1 MTTNRLKRLCAVA
14 WAAALAL
21 NMQAFAAAAQPAAE
35 TRILEV
41 ADHAEIGVEISASGV
56 VRVALLG
63 DRIARVISPPQ
74 ARFDLEHDPAAGDL
88 YLRPVAEST
97 PRERGAGPRAEAP
110 REDAGPPASAAL
122 FIGSEKG
129 STYRLTL
136 TPVAGGAAQV
146 LLRTVDDK
154 PENATPPDPH
164 TGRVAGIAEL
174 IRVVAGGV
182 SPAGYTVEPAD
193 GASPVHDGIVPLEV
207 WRGPRHE
214 ALVLALKAGAPA
226 NAPALA
232 ARMGRGVAAVWIGLA
247 TGGTARQ
254 GQAAGR
260 LAVVVREN
268 AAR

>member
-1 MTTNRLKRLCAVA
+1 MTTHRLKRLCAA
-14 WAAALAL
+14 ALAAALAL
-21 NMQAFAAAAQPAAE
+21 NMQAFAAAAQPAAG

-41 ADHAEIGVEISASGV
+41 GDHAEIGVDISASGV

-63 DRIARVISPPQ
+63 DRIARVIGPPQ
-74 ARFDLEHDPAAGDL
+74 AKFDLEHDPAAGDL
-88 YLRPVAEST
+88 YLRPVAETSLV
-97 PRERGAGPRAEAP
+97 ERGAPSGAEAP

-136 TPVAGGAAQV
+136 TPVAGGAAQI
-146 LLRTVDDK
+146 LLRAVDDK
-154 PENATPPDPH
+154 PQNATPPDPH

-182 SPAGYTVEPAD
+182 PPAGYTVEPAD
-193 GASPVHDGIVPLEV
+193 GAFPVHDGLVPLEV

-232 ARMGRGVAAVWIGLA
+232 ARMGRGVAAVWIGFGMA
-247 TGGTARQ
+247 GTATQ
-254 GQAAGR
+254 GQNAGR
-260 LAVVVREN
+260 LAVVVRETPG
-268 AAR
+268 R

>member
-1 MTTNRLKRLCAVA
+1 MTTNRLKRLCAAA
-14 WAAALAL
+14 WAAALVL
-21 NMQAFAAAAQPAAE
+21 NMQAFAAPAQPAAG

-88 YLRPVAEST
+88 YLRPVAE
-97 PRERGAGPRAEAP
+97 PAPGERGAPPGAEAP
-110 REDAGPPASAAL
+110 REEAGPPASAAL
-122 FIGSEKG
+122 FIGSERG

-136 TPVAGGAAQV
+136 TPVAGGAAQI
-146 LLRTVDDK
+146 LLRAVDEK
-154 PENATPPDPH
+154 PQSAPPPDPQSD
-164 TGRVAGIAEL
+164 RVAGIAEL
-174 IRVVAGGV
+174 IRVVAGGAL
-182 SPAGYTVEPAD
+182 PAGYTVEPAD

-232 ARMGRGVAAVWIGLA
+232 ARMGRGVVAVWIGLG

-254 GQAAGR
+254 RQAAGR

-268 AAR
+268 PGR

>member
-1 MTTNRLKRLCAVA
+1 MTTNRLKRLCA
-14 WAAALAL
+14 AALAAGLVL
-21 NMQAFAAAAQPAAE
+21 NMQAFAAAAQSAAG

-74 ARFDLEHDPAAGDL
+74 AKFDLEHDPAAGDL
-88 YLRPVAEST
+88 YLRPVAKTT
-97 PRERGAGPRAEAP
+97 PGEGGAPPGAEAP
-110 REDAGPPASAAL
+110 REEAGSPASAAL

-136 TPVAGGAAQV
+136 TPVAGGAAQI
-146 LLRTVDDK
+146 LLRGVDET
-154 PENATPPDPH
+154 PETATPDSPH

-182 SPAGYTVEPAD
+182 PPAGYHVEPAN
-193 GASPVHDGIVPLEV
+193 GGSAVHDGIVLLEV

-214 ALVLALKAGAPA
+214 ALVLALQAGAPA

-232 ARMGRGVAAVWIGLA
+232 ARMGRGVAAVWIGLG
-247 TGGTARQ
+247 TGGTAKQ

-260 LAVVVREN
+260 LAVVVREKSG
-268 AAR
+268 R